1 MSFKELFYL
10 RKSDR
15 DVLLVLMVL
24 IVVVMGLLVFVGG
37 NIHKTQLNSAADS
50 ASMYRNRRSYGGRY
64 RYSHHPVY
72 YAVDGK
78 KAELFSFD
86 PNTADS
92 TQLLRL
98 GLSPWQVRNIY
109 RYRAKGGIYRSA
121 RDFSRLYGLTRGQYA
136 KMQPYIH
143 ISDEY
148 QPLSVSSH
156 TTIVRDSLKYPIKI
170 KPAER
175 IILNQAYTF
184 MLKSVPGIGSGY
196 ARAIINYG
204 NRLGGYYD
212 VNQLREI
219 ADFPLESIKY
229 FIIQGPSLKKLN
241 VNKLTINQLRRHP
254 YINFYQAKAIVDY
267 HRLHGPLQ
275 SIQQLRLMKE
285 FPEEAI
291 RRLEPYLEY

>member
-1 MSFKELFYL
+1 MSFNELFYL

-24 IVVVMGLLVFVGG
+24 IVVVRGLLVFVGG

-109 RYRAKGGIYRSA
+109 RYRAKGGIYRDAS
-121 RDFSRLYGLTRGQYA
+121 DFAKIYGLTKGQYDML
-136 KMQPYIH
+136 KPYIH
-143 ISDEY
+143 ISDKFL
-148 QPLSVSSH
+148 PVPKSSLAKPRTDSVC
-156 TTIVRDSLKYPIKI
+156 KYPVKL
-170 KPAER
+170 KKSER
-175 IILNQAYTF
+175 IVLNDADTDA
-184 MLKSVPGIGSGY
+184 LKKIPGIGPVF
-196 ARAIINYG
+196 ARSIVNYR
-204 NRLGGYYD
+204 NRLGGF
-212 VNQLREI
+212 VVL
-219 ADFPLESIKY
+219 S
-229 FIIQGPSLKKLN
+229 S
-241 VNKLTINQLRRHP
+241 
-254 YINFYQAKAIVDY
+254 
-267 HRLHGPLQ
+267 
-275 SIQQLRLMKE
+275 
-285 FPEEAI
+285 
-291 RRLEPYLEY
+291 